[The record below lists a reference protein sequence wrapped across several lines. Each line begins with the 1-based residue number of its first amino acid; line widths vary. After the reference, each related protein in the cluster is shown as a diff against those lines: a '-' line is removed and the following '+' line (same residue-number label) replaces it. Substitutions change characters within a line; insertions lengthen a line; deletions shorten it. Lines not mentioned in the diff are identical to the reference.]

1 MLDTPR
7 TIATLKAR
15 LVTATGQTLDVA
27 FEAAPAGTP
36 GPSAAG
42 ILPASSPRNAPAP
55 PASAPPAA
63 GSDAPDVAAPPAPAP
78 ATTKPRVPAP
88 ATSNGSGAPVLLS
101 KDEFL
106 NDPAIRMALDVFKGQ
121 IVEVRAP
128 EA

>member
-15 LVTATGQTLDVA
+15 LLAATGRALDVA
-27 FEAAPAGTP
+27 FEAAPAGSP
-36 GPSAAG
+36 EASAAG
-42 ILPASSPRNAPAP
+42 IPPSASPRNAAAP
-55 PASAPPAA
+55 PASATPAA
-63 GSDAPDVAAPPAPAP
+63 GSDAPDVAAPPAPER

-88 ATSNGSGAPVLLS
+88 TASPGSAAPVLLS
-101 KDEFL
+101 KEEFL